1 MEKPEENNAKS
12 LVQTNLRPEESQ
24 APTEGSM
31 SQTVQTNEKQPER
44 ATSEQN
50 AQDLQGTSQKTT
62 TNDSEIVALHIDDC
76 NFKCPICLDILRN
89 TRITKSCFHRFC
101 KDCIITALRLGNKE
115 CPVCRRKLISKRSL
129 DPDPQLDEFIS
140 KMFPGY
146 NEKESSR
153 QKPLGKRKYKTQHT
167 SNVINQRR
175 QEITATNSVQREEQQ
190 IKTSSGLE
198 SNNDCSPC
206 CSNSSTH
213 SSDRAG
219 PSNKRAKTTESE
231 HESKHT
237 TVTFDSVT
245 DGASELES
253 NLHPS
258 HRGEDDSEHA
268 ELATTSDNSTGNES
282 SLSLA
287 LGLASER
294 YQRNREPA

>member
-24 APTEGSM
+24 SPTEDSM

-50 AQDLQGTSQKTT
+50 SQDSQGTSQKIT
-62 TNDSEIVALHIDDC
+62 TNDSEIVALHNYDC
-76 NFKCPICLDILRN
+76 NNFKCPICLDILRN

-146 NEKESSR
+146 NEKDSSR

-167 SNVINQRR
+167 SNLINQRR
-175 QEITATNSVQREEQQ
+175 QEITATNSVQRGEEQQ
-190 IKTSSGLE
+190 VNTSSRLE
-198 SNNDCSPC
+198 SNNDCSPS
-206 CSNSSTH
+206 CSNVSTH
-213 SSDRAG
+213 SSDKAG

-231 HESKHT
+231 HDSKHT
-237 TVTFDSVT
+237 MVTSDSVT

-258 HRGEDDSEHA
+258 LRGEDDPEHA
-268 ELATTSDNSTGNES
+268 ELPTTSGIPLVIKVP
-282 SLSLA
+282 SLWLWA
-287 LGLASER
+287 
-294 YQRNREPA
+294 